1 LAQEPEGLSAPQGT
15 ANLSLRIFYVNRLS
29 KQDWRAFFMR
39 KFSNNQKEDKVMK
52 KLSILFMVI
61 FIFGLSTVGNVS
73 AEIDVT
79 KLLADDGAANDHFGQ
94 SVAVY
99 GDTAVIGAPGYVDV
113 GSSVYGAVYVFV
125 RSGDTWTQQT
135 KLTVTNGANDQFGYS
150 VAVYGDTAVIGA
162 YGDDDN
168 GFNSGSAY
176 VFVRSEDSEG
186 IINWEQQAM
195 LMADDGDIDDDGYEG
210 DRFGYS
216 VAVYGDTAVIG
227 AYGDDADNGD
237 NSGSAYVFVR
247 SGNTW
252 AQQDKLTAPADDVD
266 TAGDYFGYS
275 VAVYGDTAVIGAPGY
290 VDVGSSAY
298 GSAYVFVRSGN
309 IWAQQD
315 KLTAD
320 DGDTG
325 DVFGNSV
332 AVDGDTA
339 VIGANND
346 DDNGDNSGSAYVFK
360 LTPSDIDTVNVV
372 DALESNCQ
380 LSVEILLKLT
390 SPLGVKGMST
400 KKLTSPPGVKGMI
413 SKLTGNGSFAAKVA
427 KAENDYANGNID
439 ACTYFDELDGAL
451 NQLEGYDE
459 QLEGKIYSGKIVDH
473 EASELQTYSANMWIL
488 INDLISDANFSCSE

>member
-1 LAQEPEGLSAPQGT
+1 VFVRSGNTWAQ
-15 ANLSLRIFYVNRLS
+15 
-29 KQDWRAFFMR
+29 QD
-39 KFSNNQKEDKVMK
+39 
-52 KLSILFMVI
+52 KL
-61 FIFGLSTVGNVS
+61 T
-73 AEIDVT
+73 
-79 KLLADDGAANDHFGQ
+79 ADDGAA
-94 SVAVY
+94 
-99 GDTAVIGAPGYVDV
+99 GDV
-113 GSSVYGAVYVFV
+113 
-125 RSGDTWTQQT
+125 
-135 KLTVTNGANDQFGYS
+135 
-150 VAVYGDTAVIGA
+150 
-162 YGDDDN
+162 
-168 GFNSGSAY
+168 
-176 VFVRSEDSEG
+176 
-186 IINWEQQAM
+186 
-195 LMADDGDIDDDGYEG
+195 
-210 DRFGYS
+210 FGYS